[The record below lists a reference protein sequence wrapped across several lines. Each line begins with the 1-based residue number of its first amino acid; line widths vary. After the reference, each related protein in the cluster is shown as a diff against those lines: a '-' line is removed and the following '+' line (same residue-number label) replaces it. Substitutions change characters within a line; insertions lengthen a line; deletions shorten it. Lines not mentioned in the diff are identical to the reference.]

1 MHKGHLT
8 GSSIIYC
15 ARVSSASQA
24 QVQRVQVV
32 WQEVSPHLLSVRL
45 LLFMPPKGGRDRKE
59 KDPSERRPEPD
70 RHREPFPL
78 GLAMQSLYLAA
89 NSLAVLKYF
98 VGCAGWRY
106 GNWVSGFYRSAL
118 DPRDCLA
125 YYSRVFDLVA
135 ISVQAAST
143 HALGGWARETS
154 DDFRFIARVP
164 KQATDRDLVR
174 KFLEGLAA
182 IEEKVLTVVLQVL
195 QSLTLIEGSGL
206 TTYSA
211 RVPTRLF
218 HRRRVWLSIVV
229 SGHDVQRF
237 AKARCGPCLV
247 RYAQA
252 HAPRW
257 SLRIS
262 RACSCLAATTRHGSK
277 RQKSRQSRSA

>member
-1 MHKGHLT
+1 LSGAPAGGTAIGSVDFTALRSTQGTAWPTIQGSLT
-8 GSSIIYC
+8 LWQSACRRRAHMRLEDGPERHQTIFGSLQGC
-15 ARVSSASQA
+15 
-24 QVQRVQVV
+24 
-32 WQEVSPHLLSVRL
+32 
-45 LLFMPPKGGRDRKE
+45 
-59 KDPSERRPEPD
+59 PS
-70 RHREPFPL
+70 
-78 GLAMQSLYLAA
+78 
-89 NSLAVLKYF
+89 K
-98 VGCAGWRY
+98 
-106 GNWVSGFYRSAL
+106 
-118 DPRDCLA
+118 
-125 YYSRVFDLVA
+125 
-135 ISVQAAST
+135 
-143 HALGGWARETS
+143 
-154 DDFRFIARVP
+154 
-164 KQATDRDLVR
+164 ATDRDLVR